1 MTKPGS
7 NWEKIFLTLSVLNF
21 LPPVFGGRLIM
32 KPEVLAFTLLPWV
45 LLSLYNYFENKNKT
59 SLILSMP
66 LLAVLA
72 TSKGSIAL
80 ISFVALLV
88 IFYPYI
94 NRLNFQDLIFPFVV
108 FDKDCVYLLFFA
120 GVGFTA

>member
-1 MTKPGS
+1 MRFKKI

-66 LLAVLA
+66 LLGVLA
-72 TSKGSIAL
+72 NKGQL
-80 ISFVALLV
+80 H
-88 IFYPYI
+88 
-94 NRLNFQDLIFPFVV
+94 
-108 FDKDCVYLLFFA
+108 
-120 GVGFTA
+120 